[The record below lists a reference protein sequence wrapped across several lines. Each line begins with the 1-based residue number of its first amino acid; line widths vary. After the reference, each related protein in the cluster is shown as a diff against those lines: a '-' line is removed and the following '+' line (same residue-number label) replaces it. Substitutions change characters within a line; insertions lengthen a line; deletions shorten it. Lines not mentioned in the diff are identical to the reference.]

1 MKEMRME
8 VGRLGGLLA
17 MCRGKR
23 VKERGKEERW
33 DGSSTVGRSALR
45 DLAAPSSCPAPPRT

>member
-1 MKEMRME
+1 MRME